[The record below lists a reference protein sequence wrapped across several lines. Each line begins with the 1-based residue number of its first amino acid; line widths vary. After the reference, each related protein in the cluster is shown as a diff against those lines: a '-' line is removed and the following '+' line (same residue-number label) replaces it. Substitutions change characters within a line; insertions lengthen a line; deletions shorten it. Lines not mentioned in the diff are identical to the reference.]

1 MLHYNKRKYMWRETA
16 VDVGEGG
23 GEGGGWRK
31 RQGGIEHNIDSQQI
45 YYYYDGVAI
54 FRISF
59 DLYMK
64 HREFCRI
71 WNHDIFL
78 ITRVSLSVWKWPLKR
93 C

>member
-1 MLHYNKRKYMWRETA
+1 MLHYNKQEYMWRETA

-23 GEGGGWRK
+23 GEGGGWQK
-31 RQGGIEHNIDSQQI
+31 RQGGINIDSQQI

-59 DLYMK
+59 DLYMI

>member
-1 MLHYNKRKYMWRETA
+1 MLHFNKRKYMWRETA

-71 WNHDIFL
+71 WSHDIFL
-78 ITRVSLSVWKWPLKR
+78 ITRVSLSV
-93 C
+93 

>member
-1 MLHYNKRKYMWRETA
+1 MLHYSKQKYMWRETA

-23 GEGGGWRK
+23 GEGGGWQK
-31 RQGGIEHNIDSQQI
+31 RQGGINIDSQQI

-54 FRISF
+54 SRIGF
-59 DLYMK
+59 DLYMI

>member
-1 MLHYNKRKYMWRETA
+1 MLHYNKQKYMWRETA

-23 GEGGGWRK
+23 GEGGGWQK
-31 RQGGIEHNIDSQQI
+31 RQGGINIDSQQI

-54 FRISF
+54 FWISF
-59 DLYMK
+59 DLYMI

-78 ITRVSLSVWKWPLKR
+78 ITRV
-93 C
+93 